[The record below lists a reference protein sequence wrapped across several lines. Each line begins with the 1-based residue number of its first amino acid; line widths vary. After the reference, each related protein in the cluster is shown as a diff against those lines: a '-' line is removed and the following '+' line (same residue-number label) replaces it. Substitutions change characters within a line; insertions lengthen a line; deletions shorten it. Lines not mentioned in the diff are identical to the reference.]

1 MPKTAIFLAGFF
13 LIIFLLQE
21 NSYGF
26 TEGFDAPPLQNFDV
40 ELSSNIISFDIPDLE
55 YAEKRYLVFGEGSLS
70 DVYTATKNLAHGI
83 DTDHGFFS
91 VGIFNENQASS
102 LKSKGYNV
110 IEDIPLDFHSQY
122 LSTNAITK
130 ISKFSNIAESERVH
144 DLYNITGKGV
154 TVAVVDTGVDFSNPD
169 ITDSLARDEFYRPI
183 MFDADGQGLVITNS
197 TFHANV
203 DRYGLLQNY
212 TKKTALPE
220 NATSTVYWTKD
231 GVFLDVLQGGN
242 KTKISVYNSFYP
254 FQGTAPVLSG
264 TINGDY
270 KIGKDR
276 KDYIT
281 SKSGIYHLG
290 FALSAHIGKLQV
302 IPVLVT
308 DSNEPGVYD
317 TITPDLSTSWIDF
330 TAPNIINV
338 QPDFDFDFTDESP
351 ITIGSGNEL
360 LLYDSDDD
368 GVNDYSAGTV
378 GARVVDINGIFSAK
392 AEIDD
397 KILAVNGTLLPAI
410 DNEGMF
416 FGIMADY
423 YGHGTASSS
432 TIASKGI
439 MEYDI
444 YNDTKKFTIKG
455 IAPGVNILPVK
466 ALWIGDAV
474 YAWLWL
480 SGFENVENKW
490 IYTGE
495 PKADIISNSWGISR
509 FPSLEYAPGL
519 DLSSH
524 ILNTLVTP
532 QSLHQNYTGITIV
545 SSAGNSGHGYGTI
558 GMPGIS
564 SFGISVGAV
573 TNNDFVGYGPFKDQ
587 PRFGNTTMH
596 SNQVVD
602 FSSRGPGVIGDPK
615 PDLMSIGA
623 YGFTPGSI
631 TKLPDK
637 EIEPFS
643 LFGGTS
649 MSAPIAAGSAALV
662 IESLNEREMN
672 YDPFKIKSILMSSAS
687 NLNND
692 ALTQGAGLV
701 NAHDAVRSVY
711 GHAGKFIVHNN
722 ATFSNINKV
731 IDIPLSSFDSELV
744 GIDKLDTSDKT
755 FPNTSWFG
763 GRLKVDEKTST
774 TFTIENPT
782 DKPLDVTIKPVTL
795 KLIERLEMSGTTEP
809 HLQDPILND
818 EDVYR
823 PNYIKLGNLP
833 AEHTVSNPNSIIHPD
848 ASLMLLD
855 LNFDFDIFMNKTDT
869 RYADDL
875 KIASLYI
882 YDWKDANNN
891 TKISS
896 DELSLVNRGGS
907 WGTVQEIRITNPAEK
922 FENEPVIGIY
932 PVPSRYSFWTGNIN
946 QNTTSIDYTLI
957 TSYYA
962 DDLWT
967 DVVTDTN
974 KVTIPPNNSTKISAS
989 ISVPADRQTGVYQG
1003 FVNFEGEHHT
1013 VQSPVSYVVLKE
1025 VTKDTKP
1032 IVIMGSQNDVLF
1044 GNGYVKGA
1052 FDMTSRYMAGDWRQ
1066 YYFDIQDP
1074 TINAAAIDFSWENE
1088 NTNFT
1093 VFMMDPKGKI
1103 IQTNHPPGVIGHF
1116 WGWPTGDWLGTSS
1129 FSQGGAFFPLK
1140 NKDKTSTVL
1149 YAPVNQTGTY
1159 TLLVHST
1166 LFGGEETTESISLAA
1181 QFTTII
1187 PDNMPPEIIFTMPE
1201 LIDRSFKIKPEIVE
1215 KNLEFVKYYLDGKH
1229 VEVDVLESEL
1239 LSDGEH
1245 NLRIFARDI
1254 LGYETEKTFSFSVDN
1269 TPPEILVKLPKNG
1282 TKVSHS
1288 LEIDFEVNDP
1298 NLAESWGITIM
1309 LPGDKFLNDITS
1321 HSLDTTNFADGTYDI
1336 TIVAR
1341 DLLDNKHTQTISFDV
1356 DHSLVQ
1362 AISSESKS
1370 SVPQDMILIIIS
1382 IIVAAGVLTSII
1394 MRNKR
1399 KDSKMVKS

>member
-1 MPKTAIFLAGFF
+1 M
-13 LIIFLLQE
+13 
-21 NSYGF
+21 
-26 TEGFDAPPLQNFDV
+26 
-40 ELSSNIISFDIPDLE
+40 
-55 YAEKRYLVFGEGSLS
+55 
-70 DVYTATKNLAHGI
+70 
-83 DTDHGFFS
+83 
-91 VGIFNENQASS
+91 
-102 LKSKGYNV
+102 
-110 IEDIPLDFHSQY
+110 
-122 LSTNAITK
+122 
-130 ISKFSNIAESERVH
+130 
-144 DLYNITGKGV
+144 
-154 TVAVVDTGVDFSNPD
+154 
-169 ITDSLARDEFYRPI
+169 
-183 MFDADGQGLVITNS
+183 
-197 TFHANV
+197 
-203 DRYGLLQNY
+203 
-212 TKKTALPE
+212 
-220 NATSTVYWTKD
+220 
-231 GVFLDVLQGGN
+231 
-242 KTKISVYNSFYP
+242 
-254 FQGTAPVLSG
+254 
-264 TINGDY
+264 
-270 KIGKDR
+270 
-276 KDYIT
+276 
-281 SKSGIYHLG
+281 
-290 FALSAHIGKLQV
+290 
-302 IPVLVT
+302 
-308 DSNEPGVYD
+308 
-317 TITPDLSTSWIDF
+317 
-330 TAPNIINV
+330 
-338 QPDFDFDFTDESP
+338 
-351 ITIGSGNEL
+351 
-360 LLYDSDDD
+360 
-368 GVNDYSAGTV
+368 
-378 GARVVDINGIFSAK
+378 
-392 AEIDD
+392 
-397 KILAVNGTLLPAI
+397 PAI

-623 YGFTPGSI
+623 YGFAPGAI

-637 EIEPFS
+637 EIESFS

-731 IDIPLSSFDSELV
+731 IDVPLSSFDSELV

-795 KLIERLEMSGTTEP
+795 KLIERLETSGTTEP
-809 HLQDPILND
+809 HLQDPVLND

-833 AEHTVSNPNSIIHPD
+833 AEHTVSNPNSIIHPA

-855 LNFDFDIFMNKTDT
+855 LNYDFDIFMNETDT
-869 RYADDL
+869 MYANDL

-967 DVVTDTN
+967 DVVIDTN

-1074 TINAAAIDFSWENE
+1074 TINAATIDFSWENE
-1088 NTNFT
+1088 NTNFS

-1103 IQTNHPPGVIGHF
+1103 IQTNHPPGVFGHF

-1215 KNLEFVKYYLDGKH
+1215 KNLEFVKYYLDDKQ
-1229 VEVDVLESEL
+1229 VEINVLESEL

-1298 NLAESWGITIM
+1298 NLAEIRGITIV
-1309 LPGDKFLNDITS
+1309 LPKDRFLNDITS
-1321 HSLDTTNFADGTYDI
+1321 HSLNTTNFDDGTYDI

-1341 DLLDNKHTQTISFDV
+1341 DLLDNKHTQTISFVV
-1356 DHSLVQ
+1356 DHSFVQ
-1362 AISSESKS
+1362 AIPSESKS
-1370 SVPQDMILIIIS
+1370 SVPQNMVLIIIS
-1382 IIVAAGVLTSII
+1382 VIVAAGVLTSII

-1399 KDSKMVKS
+1399 KDSKLVKS